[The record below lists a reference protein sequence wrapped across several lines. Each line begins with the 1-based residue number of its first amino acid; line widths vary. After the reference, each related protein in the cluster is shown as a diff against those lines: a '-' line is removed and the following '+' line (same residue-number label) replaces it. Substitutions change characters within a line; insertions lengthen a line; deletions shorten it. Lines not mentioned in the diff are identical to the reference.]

1 MRKSPII
8 EGVRKKLNPIS
19 NKRKAE
25 LVKEVEIRKDLCVRC
40 CGFWQPV
47 AWFGGEIIGGQC
59 IGGYCEI
66 CGQQAG
72 NELLHP
78 HEKHFKSRGGKV
90 SLENS
95 VMAHNSCQAKEHGI
109 KIVDSEPQWSRD

>member
-1 MRKSPII
+1 MRKTPI
-8 EGVRKKLNPIS
+8 KPIS
-19 NKRKAE
+19 DKRKAA

-47 AWFGGEIIGGQC
+47 AWFHGEIIGGQC

-72 NELLHP
+72 SELLHP
-78 HEKHFKSRGGKV
+78 HEKLPRARGGKV

-95 VMAHNSCQAKEHGI
+95 VMAHDSCHAKEHGI
-109 KIVDSEPQWSRD
+109 KVVDSEPQWSRD